1 MMAAPEME
9 VEVEVEPNLRGPE
22 IVTMGENDPPAAEAP
37 FSFRSLFGLDDLKIS
52 PVVPDADAVAAQ
64 ILSLLP
70 LKFFAII
77 VIGIITLIL
86 ALAIGLGIHFD
97 CSGKYKCRTSF
108 KCIELTARCD
118 GVSDCRDGEDEYR
131 CVRVS
136 GQNAVLQVFAAAAW
150 RTVCSDDWRG
160 HHANVACAQ
169 LGFPSYVSS
178 DTLRVDLLEQQLQED
193 FASVNHLLPDDKV
206 TALHHS
212 VYVREGCAS
221 GRVVTLKC
229 TACGLRMG
237 YSSRIVGGN
246 ASSLTQWPW
255 QASLQFQGYHL
266 CGGSVITPVWVV
278 TAAHCVYDLYVPKSW
293 TVQVG
298 LVSLLDSPAPSHLVE
313 KIIYHSKYKPKR
325 LGNDIALMK
334 LAGPVPFNERI
345 QPVCLPNSEEN
356 FPDGKMCWTSG
367 WGATEDGGDASPDL
381 NHAAVPLISNKI
393 CNHRDVYGGIISP
406 SMLCAGYLKG
416 GVDSCQ
422 GDSGGPLVC
431 QERRVWKLVGA
442 TSFGISCADVNKPGV
457 YTRITSFLDWIHEQ
471 MEVGAA
477 HAGPCPP
484 PGGGGNDPP
493 PASFSAAPVLL
504 GRARGRC
511 SRQRPVASGRRSEP
525 HRRGP
530 AWV

>member
-1 MMAAPEME
+1 
-9 VEVEVEPNLRGPE
+9 
-22 IVTMGENDPPAAEAP
+22 MGENDPPAAEAP

-52 PVVPDADAVAAQ
+52 PVAPDADAVAAQ

-70 LKFFAII
+70 LKFFPII
-77 VIGIITLIL
+77 VIGIIALIL

-97 CSGKYKCRTSF
+97 CSGKYRCRSSF

-118 GVSDCRDGEDEYR
+118 GVSDCKDGEDEYR

-136 GQNAVLQVFAAAAW
+136 GQNAALQVFTAATW
-150 RTVCSDDWRG
+150 RTVCSEDWKS
-160 HHANVACAQ
+160 HHATVACAQ

-178 DTLRVDLLEQQLQED
+178 DTLRVDSLEEQFRED
-193 FASVNHLLPDDKV
+193 FVSINHLLPDDKV

-229 TACGLRMG
+229 SVCGLRTG
-237 YSSRIVGGN
+237 SSPRIVGGN
-246 ASSLTQWPW
+246 VSLLAQWPW

-278 TAAHCVYDLYVPKSW
+278 TAAHCVYDLYLPKSW
-293 TVQVG
+293 TIQVG

-325 LGNDIALMK
+325 PPEFL
-334 LAGPVPFNERI
+334 V
-345 QPVCLPNSEEN
+345 
-356 FPDGKMCWTSG
+356 
-367 WGATEDGGDASPDL
+367 GAPCTTRTAPCSDPGDASPVL

-442 TSFGISCADVNKPGV
+442 TSFGIGCAEVNKPGV

-477 HAGPCPP
+477 LPLPWNRVLVPVSHATSSLPSVGPQSCCPE
-484 PGGGGNDPP
+484 PGSDRFVIDLSSND
-493 PASFSAAPVLL
+493 FVLL
-504 GRARGRC
+504 RVRLSMANPTDNALAGWAWRVGTHRASIAGM
-511 SRQRPVASGRRSEP
+511 
-525 HRRGP
+525 
-530 AWV
+530 

>member
-77 VIGIITLIL
+77 VIGIIALIL

-169 LGFPSYVSS
+169 LGFP
-178 DTLRVDLLEQQLQED
+178 
-193 FASVNHLLPDDKV
+193 
-206 TALHHS
+206 
-212 VYVREGCAS
+212 REGCAS

-442 TSFGISCADVNKPGV
+442 TSFGIGCADVNKPGV

-471 MEVGAA
+471 MER
-477 HAGPCPP
+477 
-484 PGGGGNDPP
+484 D
-493 PASFSAAPVLL
+493 LKT
-504 GRARGRC
+504 
-511 SRQRPVASGRRSEP
+511 
-525 HRRGP
+525 
-530 AWV
+530 

>member
-1 MMAAPEME
+1 
-9 VEVEVEPNLRGPE
+9 
-22 IVTMGENDPPAAEAP
+22 MGENDPPATEAP

-52 PVVPDADAVAAQ
+52 PVTPDADAVAAQ

-70 LKFFAII
+70 LKFFPII
-77 VIGIITLIL
+77 VIGVIALIL
-86 ALAIGLGIHFD
+86 ALAIGLGVHFD
-97 CSGKYKCRTSF
+97 CSGKYRCRSSF

-118 GVSDCRDGEDEYR
+118 GVSDCKAGEDEYR

-136 GQNAVLQVFAAAAW
+136 GQNGVLQVFTEAAW
-150 RTVCSDDWRG
+150 RTMCSDDWKG
-160 HHANVACAQ
+160 HHASIACAQ

-178 DTLRVDLLEQQLQED
+178 KTLRMDLLEEQFQED
-193 FASVNHLLPDDKV
+193 FVSINHLLPDDKV
-206 TALHHS
+206 TALHQS

-237 YSSRIVGGN
+237 HTARIVGGN
-246 ASSLTQWPW
+246 MSSPAQWPW

-266 CGGSVITPVWVV
+266 CGGSVITPVWIV
-278 TAAHCVYDLYVPKSW
+278 TAAHCVYDLYLPKSW
-293 TVQVG
+293 TIQVG

-334 LAGPVPFNERI
+334 LAGPLTF
-345 QPVCLPNSEEN
+345 
-356 FPDGKMCWTSG
+356 D
-367 WGATEDGGDASPDL
+367 GDASPVL

-406 SMLCAGYLKG
+406 SMVCAGYLKG

-431 QERRVWKLVGA
+431 QERREWKLVGA
-442 TSFGISCADVNKPGV
+442 TSFGIGCADVNKPGV

-471 MEVGAA
+471 MEVGAV
-477 HAGPCPP
+477 
-484 PGGGGNDPP
+484 
-493 PASFSAAPVLL
+493 PAQLPLVPVSPL
-504 GRARGRC
+504 
-511 SRQRPVASGRRSEP
+511 
-525 HRRGP
+525 
-530 AWV
+530 